1 MLCWFLPYNSVNQP
15 YITFSRIWFSVTPWT
30 AACQASLSI
39 TNSGAC
45 SNSCLSSQWCHPTI
59 SSSVIPFSSCLQSFP
74 ASGFFPMSQF
84 SVSGSQSTGVS
95 ASTSVLPMNIQD
107 WFPLGWTGLIFL
119 QPQGLSRIFSNTT
132 DCSLPSSSV
141 HGILQAR
148 IMEWV
153 AVPFSRRSSQP
164 RDRSQVSCIAGG
176 FFTIWTTRKAPY

>member
-59 SSSVIPFSSCLQSFP
+59 STSVISFFSCLQSFP
-74 ASGFFPMSQF
+74 ALGFFLMSQF

-95 ASTSVLPMNIQD
+95 ALDHSFQRNPRADLLQN
-107 WFPLGWTGLIFL
+107 GLVGS
-119 QPQGLSRIFSNTT
+119 P
-132 DCSLPSSSV
+132 CS
-141 HGILQAR
+141 
-148 IMEWV
+148 
-153 AVPFSRRSSQP
+153 P
-164 RDRSQVSCIAGG
+164 RDSQESSPTPQFNWTTQNCQH
-176 FFTIWTTRKAPY
+176 FTILMFTSIIFIRLVLVYVWAWWP